1 MLYYLL
7 TPYIENFNFL
17 NLFNYLTFRAGGA
30 LFTAFFISL
39 LLGPR
44 FIKKLKSVQKKGQP
58 IRLDGPK
65 SHLVNKAGTPTMG
78 GMLILISL
86 FGSILLWADLS
97 SNIVWLIFSITIL
110 FGLIGALDDYSKLKN
125 NSPEGFKASY
135 RLIVEFLICF
145 LFVFLFNKIVNPD
158 LVNIVF
164 IPFTKGFFIDLGNF
178 YYIFAAIV
186 IVGSANAVN
195 LTDGLDGLAIGPIMI
210 TTLSFAFIA
219 YFTGNLIYS
228 EYLKIPYVNDTG
240 ELVIIC
246 ASLIGAG
253 LGFLWFNAPPAMV
266 FMGDTGSLSI
276 GGTIGAIAVATKHE
290 IILSLIGGIFV
301 LEALSVFAQIISF
314 KLTGK
319 RIFRMAP
326 IHHHFEQK
334 GWSEA
339 TIVIRFW
346 IISII
351 LALLGL
357 ASLKLR

>member
-1 MLYYLL
+1 MLYYFL

-39 LLGPR
+39 FLGPK

-65 SHLVNKAGTPTMG
+65 NHLVNKAGTPTMG

-86 FGSILLWADLS
+86 FVSILFWADLS

-135 RLIVEFLICF
+135 RLIVEFLISF

-219 YFTGNLIYS
+219 YFTGNAIYS
-228 EYLKIPYVNDTG
+228 EYLKIPYVSDTG

>member
-1 MLYYLL
+1 MLYYFL
-7 TPYIENFNFL
+7 TPYIENFSFL
-17 NLFNYLTFRAGGA
+17 NLFNYLRFRAGGA

-39 LLGPR
+39 FLGPK

-86 FGSILLWADLS
+86 FISILFWADLS

-110 FGLIGALDDYSKLKN
+110 FGLIGALDDYNKLKN
-125 NSPEGFKASY
+125 NSPEGFKATY

-145 LFVFLFNKIVNPD
+145 LFVFLFNKIINPD

-178 YYIFAAIV
+178 YYIFAAVV

-228 EYLKIPYVNDTG
+228 EYLKIPYVSDTG

-290 IILSLIGGIFV
+290 VILSLIGGIFV
-301 LEALSVFAQIISF
+301 LEALSVFAQVISF

>member
-1 MLYYLL
+1 MLYYFL
-7 TPYIENFNFL
+7 TPYIENLNFL

-30 LFTAFFISL
+30 LFTAFFVSL
-39 LLGPR
+39 FLGPK

-86 FGSILLWADLS
+86 FVSILFWADLS

-110 FGLIGALDDYSKLKN
+110 FGLIGALDDYNKLKN
-125 NSPEGFKASY
+125 NSPEGFKATY
-135 RLIVEFLICF
+135 RLIVEFFICF
-145 LFVFLFNKIVNPD
+145 LFVFLFNKIINPD

-178 YYIFAAIV
+178 YYIFAALV

-228 EYLKIPYVNDTG
+228 EYLKIPYVSDTG

-301 LEALSVFAQIISF
+301 LEALSVFAQVISF

>member
-1 MLYYLL
+1 MLYYFL

-39 LLGPR
+39 FLGPK

-65 SHLVNKAGTPTMG
+65 SHLVSKVGTPTMG

-86 FGSILLWADLS
+86 FISILFWADLS

-110 FGLIGALDDYSKLKN
+110 FGLIGALDDYNKLKN
-125 NSPEGFKASY
+125 NSPEGFKATY

-145 LFVFLFNKIVNPD
+145 VFVFLFNKIINPD

-228 EYLKIPYVNDTG
+228 EYLKIPYVSDTG

>member
-1 MLYYLL
+1 MC
-7 TPYIENFNFL
+7 
-17 NLFNYLTFRAGGA
+17 
-30 LFTAFFISL
+30 
-39 LLGPR
+39 
-44 FIKKLKSVQKKGQP
+44 
-58 IRLDGPK
+58 IRDR
-65 SHLVNKAGTPTMG
+65 
-78 GMLILISL
+78 
-86 FGSILLWADLS
+86 
-97 SNIVWLIFSITIL
+97 
-110 FGLIGALDDYSKLKN
+110 IGALDDYSKLKN
-125 NSPEGFKASY
+125 NNPEGFKASY